1 MDTLITLL
9 EKLNLWAWWAIAGL
23 LLLGEIFTGTT
34 YLLWPAAAAFLT
46 GIIALE
52 SLGVGW
58 AVQVSVFAM
67 MSLVLVWA
75 GDRWVRPK
83 LQAGA
88 DNGLNDRTERMR
100 GQLVVATSNFSAARG
115 RVRFDDSEWAAE
127 MVDGTDPESGARL
140 EVVDVVGVVLRV
152 RAK

>member
-1 MDTLITLL
+1 MDALITIL

-23 LLLGEIFTGTT
+23 LLIGEIFTGTT

-52 SLGVGW
+52 SLGVSW
-58 AVQVSVFAM
+58 PIQVSVFAM
-67 MSLVLVWA
+67 LSLILVWA

-83 LQAGA
+83 LKAGA

-100 GQLVVATSNFSAARG
+100 GKLVIATSNFTAARG

-127 MVDGTDPESGARL
+127 MVDGSDPESGTRL

-152 RAK
+152 KAK